1 MRILIII
8 FIFFSY
14 YSSLNANEIFNLIK
28 IPNLEVFNLDSKNKI
43 KYLSLKKVL
52 QSEQLKI
59 LLVIKQMK
67 VISKKNM
74 K

>member
-28 IPNLEVFNLDSKNKI
+28 IPNLEVFNLDSENKI

-67 VISKKNM
+67 AISKKNM

>member
-52 QSEQLKI
+52 PSEQLKI

-67 VISKKNM
+67 SNLKKNM